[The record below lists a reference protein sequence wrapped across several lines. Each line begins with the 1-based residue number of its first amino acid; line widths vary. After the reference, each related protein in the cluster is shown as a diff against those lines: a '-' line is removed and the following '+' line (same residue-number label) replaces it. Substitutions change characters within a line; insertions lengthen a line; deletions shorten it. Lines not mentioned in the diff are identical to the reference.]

1 MPIRRRVVR
10 VTVVHPLLKYSPA
23 SSKNEIG
30 LYVACGQVKQTHP
43 CKKKSI
49 NSEGEGEGGM
59 IW

>member
-30 LYVACGQVKQTHP
+30 LYVACG
-43 CKKKSI
+43 
-49 NSEGEGEGGM
+49 
-59 IW
+59 